1 MKRNLYFLPLFFLFF
16 SCRTELFN
24 KNEELTIELPSWPE
38 DLPQLEFYLIKIN
51 SSQTL
56 QEEVFLLKDKSFSL
70 DMKKNQPLS
79 LQAFPVT
86 RLPPQEDSQQAIL
99 QDSQLIQFF
108 KPAGAIYPY
117 DYDYQSKKM
126 TLYWEGG
133 YSASLINQL
142 FEQRKLSDLSPQ
154 EINEFIKSFNWKK
167 LNSLLC
173 KKSQED
179 FYNPWHI
186 NTENLLTNLSQ
197 NNFSQSLAAP
207 VYVYPVKTADLS
219 LSSPSSFYSSYVPEN
234 QLIKEEE
241 TFYIKKDLG
250 QLFLYQ
256 NLGAYISFKSA
267 KNISLEWIYMPI
279 FKEDL

>member
-1 MKRNLYFLPLFFLFF
+1 MKRNLYFLLLFFLFF

-38 DLPQLEFYLIKIN
+38 ALPKLEFYLIKIN
-51 SSQTL
+51 SSQSL
-56 QEEVFLLKDKSFSL
+56 QEEVFLLKDKSFCL

-86 RLPPQEDSQQAIL
+86 RLPQEDSQQAIL
-99 QDSQLIQFF
+99 PDSQLIQFF

-173 KKSQED
+173 KKSQEA

-197 NNFSQSLAAP
+197 NNFSQSLADP

-219 LSSPSSFYSSYVPEN
+219 LSRPSSFYSSYVPEN

-241 TFYIKKDLG
+241 TFYIKKDLP

>member
-1 MKRNLYFLPLFFLFF
+1 
-16 SCRTELFN
+16 
-24 KNEELTIELPSWPE
+24 
-38 DLPQLEFYLIKIN
+38 
-51 SSQTL
+51 
-56 QEEVFLLKDKSFSL
+56 
-70 DMKKNQPLS
+70 MKKNQPLS

-86 RLPPQEDSQQAIL
+86 RLPQTENLENYQPDSQQAIL

-133 YSASLINQL
+133 YSAALINQL

-173 KKSQED
+173 KKSQEA

-219 LSSPSSFYSSYVPEN
+219 LSKSSSFYSSYVPEN

-241 TFYIKKDLG
+241 TFYIKKDLP